1 MLHINKTPH
10 IIALSIALIA
20 ILGFLA
26 YGNSLKGEFLYDDEY
41 LVKSNTYIT
50 DWSNTGR
57 IFTEYIGAGG
67 GIDFRFYRPVQILTY
82 LVDYSLWKLDAR
94 GYHLTNILLHIGAAV
109 CVFLFFIIIGAGWP
123 SSFTGAVLFLL
134 HPIHTEAVSYISGRA
149 DCLALIFII
158 LALIF
163 YIRAVRTDK
172 PFFYIV
178 MFLGYLLALLSKESA
193 LVFPALALIYHYA
206 LREKLKI
213 KPFFCILLATIL
225 YAGLRLSVLQGSPIK
240 IAPQPFFERLPG
252 FFAAITS
259 YTKLLLAPFGLH
271 MEYGIKTFR
280 FTDPQ
285 SILGIAIFVS
295 AIAYA
300 VRIRKTNGLISLGL
314 LWIFVAILPVSNVIY
329 PVNAYMAEHW
339 LYVPSV
345 GFFLSLAIFLQY
357 IRKRF
362 AIFFMVVILALPVFY
377 IYLTVKQNGYWQDPM
392 TFFKRTLQYSPY
404 SYRVYNGMGVKYDEA
419 GDKDMALAAYKRSI
433 ELNPQNAFA
442 LNNLGQLY
450 ISMGRNEE
458 AEAVIRKAMDI
469 EPGSAFMPNSMGKL
483 YSAMGK
489 YEEAIRYFKKAIEL
503 NPGYSVA
510 YNNRGGIYCL
520 LGRYGEAVEFLNK
533 AIKIN
538 PSSAGPYYY
547 NLGVAYSGM
556 NKPDDAIAAYEKA
569 VSFDQKDPDTHY
581 NLAVLYYRSNRMDK
595 ASRHFG
601 IAAGLGRRLEAGMLV
616 ALK

>member
-10 IIALSIALIA
+10 IIALSIAVIA
-20 ILGFLA
+20 LLGFLA
-26 YGNSLKGEFLYDDEY
+26 YANSLKGEFLYDDEY
-41 LVKSNTYIT
+41 LVRSNTYIT

-82 LVDYSLWKLDAR
+82 LIDYSLWKLDAR

-149 DCLALIFII
+149 DCLALIF
-158 LALIF
+158 LMLSLVF

-172 PFFYIV
+172 PFFYII
-178 MFLGYLLALLSKESA
+178 MFFGYFLALLSKESA
-193 LVFPALALIYHYA
+193 LVFSALALIYHYA
-206 LREKLKI
+206 LKERLKI
-213 KPFFCILLATIL
+213 KPFFYILLATIL
-225 YAGLRLSVLQGSPIK
+225 YVGLRLSVLRDAPIK

-252 FFAAITS
+252 FLAAVTN
-259 YTKLLLAPFGLH
+259 YTRLLVVPFGLH

-285 SILGIAIFVS
+285 AIIGMAIFVS
-295 AIAYA
+295 AITAA
-300 VRIRKTNGLISLGL
+300 IQIRKINGLVSLGL
-314 LWIFVAILPVSNVIY
+314 LWIFAALLPVSNVIY

-345 GFFLSLAIFLQY
+345 GFFLSLAIFLKY
-357 IRKRF
+357 LRKKF
-362 AIFFMVVILALPVFY
+362 FIFFMVVILALPAFY
-377 IYLTVKQNGYWQDPM
+377 IYLTAKQNGYWKDPM
-392 TFFKRTLQYSPY
+392 TFFKRTLQYSPH
-404 SYRVYNGMGVKYDEA
+404 SYRLYNGLGVKYDEA
-419 GDKDMALAAYKRSI
+419 GDKAMALAAYKRSI
-433 ELNPQNAFA
+433 ELNPKNAFA

-458 AEAVIRKAMDI
+458 AEAVLRKAMEI
-469 EPGSAFMPNSMGKL
+469 EPRSAFMPNSMGKL
-483 YSAMGK
+483 YSVMGK
-489 YEEAIRYFKKAIEL
+489 YEDAIRYFKRAIEL
-503 NPGYSVA
+503 NPGYSLA
-510 YNNRGGIYCL
+510 YNNLGGMYCL
-520 LGRYGEAVEFLNK
+520 LGRYEEAVEVLNK

-556 NKPDDAIAAYEKA
+556 NKPDDAIVAYEKA
-569 VSFDQKDPDTHY
+569 VSLDQKDPDSHY
-581 NLAVLYYRSNRMDK
+581 NLAVLYYKSNRMDK
-595 ASRHFG
+595 AAEHFG
-601 IAAGLGRRLEAGMLV
+601 IAAGLGRRLEPEYLSL
-616 ALK
+616 LK